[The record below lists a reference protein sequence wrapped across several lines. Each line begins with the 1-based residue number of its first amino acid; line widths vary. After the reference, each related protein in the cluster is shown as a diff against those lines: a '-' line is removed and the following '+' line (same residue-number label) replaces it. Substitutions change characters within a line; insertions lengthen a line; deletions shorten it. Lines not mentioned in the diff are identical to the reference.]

1 MSTQTE
7 LEIVAAGSY
16 ASVQGG
22 GRRGYRRIGVPWA
35 GVLDRRLMRIA
46 NALAGNTEDAALIE
60 CFDGGLQLAARGGPL
75 RLAVAG
81 DATLEID
88 GADGRRQ
95 VAAWRS
101 LTLADGESLR
111 IRKLGSGRI
120 AMVAVAGLALPAV
133 MGSVSTYVRAGLGG
147 SDGRALTAG
156 TRLPVGTADP
166 HGSERVLPHPP
177 APDDTPIRIVP
188 GPQAD
193 HFTAA
198 ALEALV
204 GGSYRVTAEA
214 DRMGIR
220 LEGPRLEHA
229 GAAEIVSD
237 ATVPGSIQVPGSGQ
251 PIVLLA
257 DAQTA
262 GGYPKIATAITTD
275 LGRLAALRP
284 GQSVRFAVVGA
295 ADGERIARATE
306 AETRAL
312 LASIRPL
319 PANGIDLVALYSAN
333 LVGGVVSARGAEH
346 GPLHCGS
353 DACSGSSA
361 TLTPTKRRPSP

>member
-1 MSTQTE
+1 
-7 LEIVAAGSY
+7 
-16 ASVQGG
+16 
-22 GRRGYRRIGVPWA
+22 
-35 GVLDRRLMRIA
+35 MRIA
-46 NALAGNTEDAALIE
+46 NALAGNAEDAPLIE
-60 CFDGGLQLAARGGPL
+60 CFDGGLQLAARGGPV

-81 DATLEID
+81 DATLEVD

-95 VAAWRS
+95 IAAWRS

-111 IRKLGSGRI
+111 ISKLCSGRI

-147 SDGRALTAG
+147 RDGRALAAG
-156 TRLPVGTADP
+156 TRLPLGAVSACGT
-166 HGSERVLPHPP
+166 ERVLPDPP
-177 APDDTPIRIVP
+177 QPDDAPIRIVP

-198 ALEALV
+198 ALDALV

-262 GGYPKIATAITTD
+262 GGYPKIATVITAD

-284 GQSVRFAVVGA
+284 GQDVRFAAVGA

-306 AETRAL
+306 ARTRAL

-319 PANGIDLVALYSAN
+319 PADGIDLVALYSAN
-333 LVGGVVSARGAEH
+333 LVDGVAHALGAEYRA
-346 GPLHCGS
+346 LQSDSSSDS
-353 DACSGSSA
+353 DADSNA
-361 TLTPTKRRPSP
+361 TLTPIDRRPSA